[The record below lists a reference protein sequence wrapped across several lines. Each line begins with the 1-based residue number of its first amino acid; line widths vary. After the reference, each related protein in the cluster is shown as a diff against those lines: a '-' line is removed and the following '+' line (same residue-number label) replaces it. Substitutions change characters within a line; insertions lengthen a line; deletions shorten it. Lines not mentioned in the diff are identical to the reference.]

1 MATKVD
7 DSDLRVL
14 MLLHSLR
21 DREEFIREAMRLL
34 TADRID
40 AAAWSR
46 VRSLGADLA
55 PGHPLFEPESSPDQL
70 SEEYGA
76 CTRGGGTRIVMDRRR
91 VDRRDAQR
99 RRVTDRRTDERRAIA
114 LPWLGSDRRACERR
128 RVRRRRVDHYV

>member
-1 MATKVD
+1 MAMKVD

-21 DREEFIREAMRLL
+21 DREEFIREAVRLL
-34 TADRID
+34 TADGID

-76 CTRGGGTRIVMDRRR
+76 CTRGGGTRIVMDRR
-91 VDRRDAQR
+91 
-99 RRVTDRRTDERRAIA
+99 TDERRAIA